1 MSEYEISVIIPVYNA
16 EKYLAE
22 CLDSVLAQTFK
33 NIEIVLVDDGCKDG
47 SPQII
52 DQYAHQHENIVAV
65 HRPNS
70 GVITTRI
77 EGLKHAT
84 GKYIGWVDADDFIK
98 PTMYEEMYNAMIEN
112 NADYVYCDYEFYPH
126 KVASKEKWFKQYYGK
141 KDWNYIERN
150 NQLWNTLTSHALLDE
165 LHIID
170 LFWKFEEYGWI
181 SVLLNSKKTV
191 VLNKP
196 LYYYR
201 VGIDSLSGGSYKGK
215 VPRFRAQV
223 EMTENLSEIIAGTE
237 YEDSLKDYFSYRK
250 IYTLLQLA
258 IVAAIN
264 SDKENYRFARLELKK
279 KHYKKNPLVKEILDH
294 NHGKKKSF
302 VLRNIIPMNYCFAK
316 LITGLVYG
324 K

>member
-1 MSEYEISVIIPVYNA
+1 MGQYEISVIIPVYNA

-33 NIEIVLVDDGCKDG
+33 SIEIVLVDDGCKDK
-47 SPQII
+47 SPEII
-52 DQYAHQHENIVAV
+52 DRYAAEHENIVAV
-65 HRPNS
+65 HKPNG
-70 GVITTRI
+70 GVISTRI
-77 EGLKHAT
+77 EGLKNTT

-150 NQLWNTLTSHALLDE
+150 NQLWNTLTSRTLLEEVHILE
-165 LHIID
+165 L
-170 LFWKFEEYGWI
+170 FEKFEEYGWI
-181 SVLLNSKKTV
+181 SILLNSKKTV
-191 VLNKP
+191 VLNKS

-201 VGIDSLSGGSYKGK
+201 VGIESLSGGSYKGK
-215 VPRFRAQV
+215 VPRFRLQV
-223 EMTENLSEIIAGTE
+223 EMTEGLSEIIDGTE
-237 YEDSLKDYFSYRK
+237 YESSLKEYFEYRK

-264 SDKENYRFARLELKK
+264 SDKENYRYARQKLAEKK
-279 KHYKKNPLVKEILDH
+279 YKKNPLVKEILDH

-302 VLRNIIPMNYCFAK
+302 VLRNVIPMNYFFAK
-316 LITGLVYG
+316 TVTGIVYG